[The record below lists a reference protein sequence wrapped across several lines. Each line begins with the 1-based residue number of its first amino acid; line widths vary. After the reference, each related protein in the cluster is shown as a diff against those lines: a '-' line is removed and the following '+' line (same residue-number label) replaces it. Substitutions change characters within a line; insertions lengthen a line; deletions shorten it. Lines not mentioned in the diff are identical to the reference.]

1 MFHKLLLFHFV
12 AAGKLGISV
21 IRSSTHRVAHTSEN
35 LNDIK
40 YL

>member
-1 MFHKLLLFHFV
+1 MFHKHLLFHFV

-21 IRSSTHRVAHTSEN
+21 IRIHRVAHTSVN
-35 LNDIK
+35 LNYIK